1 MNPQQRRRKQIED
14 GLTDAELE
22 AEDDREADRYMRDL
36 EARLNFTEN
45 KMTEQQMRKTL
56 QDNDIEEDEIEAQ
69 IDRWADDKTRMRE
82 EMEYMERTENE

>member
-36 EARLNFTEN
+36 EARLNFTE
-45 KMTEQQMRKTL
+45 KQ
-56 QDNDIEEDEIEAQ
+56 NDRATDE
-69 IDRWADDKTRMRE
+69 KNPTRQRH
-82 EMEYMERTENE
+82 RR